1 MPRPV
6 AERPYKSPTGNI
18 QVVAL
23 VSEGLRETVLAEA
36 RQRGM
41 SMSTLV
47 RQAVMAYLGADVDG
61 QPARKSRRERAS

>member
-6 AERPYKSPTGNI
+6 AERPYRSPTGNI
-18 QVVAL
+18 QVVSL
-23 VSEGLRETVLAEA
+23 CSEGLREAVLAEA

-47 RQAVMAYLGADVDG
+47 RQAVMAYLSVDIDG
-61 QPARKSRRERAS
+61 QPARTRRGRAS